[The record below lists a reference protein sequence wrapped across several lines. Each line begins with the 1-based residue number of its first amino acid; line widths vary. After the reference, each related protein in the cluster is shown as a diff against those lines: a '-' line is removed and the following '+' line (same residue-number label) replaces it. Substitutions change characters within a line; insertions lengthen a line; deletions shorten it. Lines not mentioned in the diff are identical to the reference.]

1 MFWCDVRDREL
12 GNLTI
17 DVSFSQE
24 SYFFKGDRVV
34 ELKTDELINRVIF
47 NGDRNLKIQNAI
59 TKFSK
64 MQPKI

>member
-1 MFWCDVRDREL
+1 L

-34 ELKTDELINRVIF
+34 ELKTDELINQVIF